1 MRICGFWLSNGLR
14 KVFSTRERA
23 LPIGGGESR
32 HANKAAPSVE
42 LYMIFIVG
50 KFLDMRRTERAVS
63 SSYFMLTFRNRLM
76 MSKMLMYIRTCTH
89 TTPGSSEGP
98 GPPPPNFRQKRQ
110 TKFPSLPHHPGR
122 FTTFNIQERE

>member
-50 KFLDMRRTERAVS
+50 KFMDMRRTERAVS
-63 SSYFMLTFRNRLM
+63 SSYLHAKASIKQQVEKLVFHA
-76 MSKMLMYIRTCTH
+76 YI
-89 TTPGSSEGP
+89 
-98 GPPPPNFRQKRQ
+98 
-110 TKFPSLPHHPGR
+110 
-122 FTTFNIQERE
+122 